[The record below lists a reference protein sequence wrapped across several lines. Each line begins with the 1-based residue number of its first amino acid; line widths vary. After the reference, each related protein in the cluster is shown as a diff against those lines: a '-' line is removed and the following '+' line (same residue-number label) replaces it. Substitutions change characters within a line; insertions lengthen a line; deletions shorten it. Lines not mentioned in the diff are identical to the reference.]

1 MISKRMEEALNE
13 QIKEELGS
21 AYLYLAMAAYFEAE
35 NLPGMAHWMRVQTQE
50 ELAHAMR
57 IFNHLVERGGRVKL
71 QALAEPA
78 FQWNSPLEAFEAAYK
93 HEQYISERIH
103 KLVELA
109 RAEKDY
115 PAEVMLQWFV
125 AEQVEEEDQALKV
138 VEMLRRLGDSG
149 RGLLWLDKELGKRQG
164 QRVGEENQGGE
175 E

>member
-1 MISKRMEEALNE
+1 MISKKMEEALNE

-35 NLPGMAHWMRVQTQE
+35 NLPGMAHWMRVQVQE
-50 ELAHAMR
+50 EIAHTMR

-71 QALAEPA
+71 QALPEPA
-78 FQWNSPLEAFEAAYK
+78 FAWDSPLSAFEAAYK
-93 HEQYISERIH
+93 HERYISDRIH
-103 KLVELA
+103 GLVELA
-109 RAEKDY
+109 QELRDH

-125 AEQVEEEDQALKV
+125 SEQVEEEAQTQRI
-138 VEMLRRLGDSG
+138 VEMLKRIGDSP

-164 QRVGEENQGGE
+164 QRVGEEAQGGE